1 MVGARSCLC
10 RFMDIGQEQTPI
22 FLVSYWHMEQTAK
35 YIQIAKTLQRD
46 ILAGKYESHSR
57 FPSEEMLARRFG
69 ASRPTIERALREL
82 KRGGFLEAR
91 TGSGFYLTLFAR
103 NATGV
108 IGVIAPDYRKI
119 DFFTDLCDEIVY
131 SARAAGYDVLL
142 GDVSVPD
149 AADRASWALLMAKA
163 FAQRKMAGVLLE
175 PIDLVPGSTEATK
188 AVLDVFRDSHIPVVL
203 IDRDYLPPP
212 ARSQYDL
219 VGIDNFQAGYRI
231 AKHMI
236 DAGAH
241 SLRFLT
247 QPNYASTIRS
257 RIHGV
262 AQAAIDARLKWRN
275 DFVIETD
282 PEDKAFFAR
291 LIRGKNAPDAFI
303 CRNDNTAARLLQTLS
318 QLKLKIPSDV
328 RVAGFDDGN
337 IAKLLNPPLTTIR
350 QPVKTLA
357 ETSVASLIQR
367 MRSPDLAPR
376 TILLDADLIVRKSSS

>member
-1 MVGARSCLC
+1 
-10 RFMDIGQEQTPI
+10 
-22 FLVSYWHMEQTAK
+22 MEQVAK

-46 ILAGKYESHSR
+46 ILAGKYESYNR

-119 DFFTDLCDEIVY
+119 DFFTDLCNGIVD
-131 SARAAGYDVLL
+131 SARATGYDVLL
-142 GDVSVPD
+142 GDVSAQD
-149 AADRASWALLMAKA
+149 AADRASWALSTAKA
-163 FAQRKMAGVLLE
+163 FAQRKMAGVILE

-212 ARSQYDL
+212 ERSEYDL

-236 DAGAH
+236 DAGAK

-247 QPNYASTIRS
+247 QPNYASTIRG

-262 AQAAIDARLKWRN
+262 AQATIDARLKWKN
-275 DFVIETD
+275 DYVIETD
-282 PEDKAFFAR
+282 PADETFFTR
-291 LIRGKNAPDAFI
+291 MMRGKNAPDAFI
-303 CRNDNTAARLLQTLS
+303 CRNDHTAARLLQTLS
-318 QLKLKIPSDV
+318 QLKLKIPADV

-357 ETSVASLIQR
+357 ETSVASLLQR
-367 MRSPDLAPR
+367 IRSPGLAPHS
-376 TILLDADLIVRKSSS
+376 ILLDAHLVIRRSSDPNYRGRNES

>member
-1 MVGARSCLC
+1 M
-10 RFMDIGQEQTPI
+10 F
-22 FLVSYWHMEQTAK
+22 MEQIAK
-35 YIQIAKTLQRD
+35 YVQIAKTLQHD
-46 ILAGKYESHSR
+46 ILAGKYERHSR

-91 TGSGFYLTLFAR
+91 AGSGFYLTLFAQ

-119 DFFTDLCDEIVY
+119 DFFTDLCDGIVD

-142 GDVSVPD
+142 GDVSAPD
-149 AADRASWALLMAKA
+149 AGDRTSWALSTARA
-163 FAQRKMAGVLLE
+163 FAKRKMAGVLLE

-188 AVLDVFRDSHIPVVL
+188 AVLDVFHDSHIPVVL

-212 ARSQYDL
+212 KRSPYDL

-236 DAGAH
+236 DAGAQ

-247 QPNYASTIRS
+247 QPNYASTIKG

-262 AQAAIDARLKWRN
+262 AQAAIDAQLKWRK

-282 PEDKAFFAR
+282 PTNETFFAR
-291 LIRGKNAPDAFI
+291 LMRGKCAPDAFI
-303 CRNDNTAARLLQTLS
+303 CRNDHTAARLLQTLS
-318 QLKLKIPSDV
+318 QLKLKIPADV

-337 IAKLLNPPLTTIR
+337 IARLLNPPLTTIR
-350 QPVKTLA
+350 QPIKTLA
-357 ETSVASLIQR
+357 ETSVASLLQR
-367 MRSPDLAPR
+367 IRSPNLAPR
-376 TILLDADLIVRKSSS
+376 SILLDADLIIRRSTDPTYKRKKSPCHPD